1 MEDYIVLCGAEFL
14 KRHASSLVKVLD
26 TIVANVNDK
35 GLLSTL
41 AIVDI
46 LIQVT
51 SLLLKHIK
59 RQVIYFSSFPS
70 AIFFILFSIRI
81 SVSASSLF
89 YKLSFHNN
97 DVIELFAM
105 R

>member
-26 TIVANVNDK
+26 TIIANVNDK

-46 LIQVT
+46 LV
-51 SLLLKHIK
+51 
-59 RQVIYFSSFPS
+59 QVIFCFVQK
-70 AIFFILFSIRI
+70 F
-81 SVSASSLF
+81 
-89 YKLSFHNN
+89 
-97 DVIELFAM
+97 
-105 R
+105 